1 MFANNYVNHEKDRS
15 LEVPDLRHPLKMTYG
30 QRCQL
35 YHNFEL
41 IQILIISFS
50 HKKPIQTDKKIT
62 RKFKCIVEP
71 YCRTKAY

>member
-35 YHNFEL
+35 YHNF
-41 IQILIISFS
+41 
-50 HKKPIQTDKKIT
+50 
-62 RKFKCIVEP
+62 
-71 YCRTKAY
+71 

>member
-35 YHNFEL
+35 YHNFR
-41 IQILIISFS
+41 
-50 HKKPIQTDKKIT
+50 TDT
-62 RKFKCIVEP
+62 NSDNFLFP
-71 YCRTKAY
+71 